1 MTVGDV
7 NRRQVLIVA
16 ALALTGTVPAHAHNG
31 TVHVTVEDIAFV
43 PADLEVKVGDIIE
56 WTNKDPFEHTATV
69 EGGWEVVIPPG
80 KSATHTVTRQDTV
93 DYFCRYHP
101 NMKGRIKVVS

>member
-1 MTVGDV
+1 MAAAFTVI
-7 NRRQVLIVA
+7 RTASAR
-16 ALALTGTVPAHAHNG
+16 AHNG
-31 TVHVTVEDIAFV
+31 TVHVTVEDLAFV

-69 EGGWEVVIPPG
+69 EGGWEVIIQPG